1 MPNFSSLLEITRGTV
16 TAPAGCGKT
25 HLIAESLRNNP
36 AKKPVLVLTH
46 TNAGVASLR
55 SKLNGLK
62 VETSKY
68 RLSTI
73 DGWAIRLVSF
83 FPMRSGIP
91 SDALKLANPKRDYP
105 LIREAAAKLLTGNH
119 INDILQASYS
129 HLIVD
134 EYQDCSFYQ
143 HAIICGAS
151 RSLKTCVLGDPL
163 QAIFNF
169 GSDRLADW
177 ENEVCKNFPIQFKL
191 NRPWRWI
198 NAGCEPLGQWLLEVR
213 NKLLRG
219 EPIDLVLAPAEV
231 KWVRLDGRRNK
242 DYEKLVSASRE
253 KSPVKGG
260 GVLIIGESINADS
273 RYHIAS
279 AVDGAITV
287 EAVDLRDLTNFA
299 ESFVLDSD
307 SDGKAALSQL
317 VIFAESLMTNVGA
330 RKLIKRVRSLLK
342 ETARKKASDVEEA
355 AIKFFKSPTFTYAI
369 DLLVK
374 INQQSGVKTYRL
386 AILRACIKA
395 MQLCVDYPDLT
406 FSEAAIRIRE
416 QNRILGRPLPK
427 RAVGS
432 TLLLKG
438 LEADV
443 AVVLN
448 ADSLDAKNL
457 YVAMTRGCRKLV
469 ICSKSKILRPR

>member
-55 SKLNGLK
+55 TKLNGLK

-73 DGWAIRLVSF
+73 DGWAIRLVSV

-105 LIREAAAKLLTGNH
+105 LIRAAAAKLLAGKH
-119 INDILQASYS
+119 IDDILQASYS

-169 GSDRLADW
+169 GSDRLANW
-177 ENEVCKNFPIQFKL
+177 ENEVCKYFPIQVEL
-191 NRPWRWI
+191 DRPWRWI

-219 EPIDLVLAPAEV
+219 ERIDLVLAPPEV
-231 KWVRLDGRRNK
+231 KWVRVYDNR
-242 DYEKLVSASRE
+242 DYEKLANASRE

-260 GVLIIGESINADS
+260 GVLIICESKNANS
-273 RYHIAS
+273 RYEIAKR
-279 AVDGAITV
+279 VYGAEIV

-299 ESFVLDSD
+299 ESFVLDSV
-307 SDGKAALSQL
+307 SDGQAALSQL

-330 RKLIKRVRSLLK
+330 RKLIKRVQSLLK
-342 ETARKKASDVEEA
+342 KTARKKASDVEEA
-355 AIKFFKSPTFTYAI
+355 AIGFLNSPTFTHAI
-369 DLLVK
+369 DLLK
-374 INQQSGVKTYRL
+374 TINQQSGVKTYRP

-469 ICSKSKILRPR
+469 ICSKSEILRPR

>member
-1 MPNFSSLLEITRGTV
+1 MPNFSRLLEITRGTV

-119 INDILQASYS
+119 ISDILQASYS

-134 EYQDCSFYQ
+134 EYQDCSSYQ

-151 RSLKTCVLGDPL
+151 HSLKTCVLGDPL

-177 ENEVCKNFPIQFKL
+177 ANEVCKYFPIQVEL
-191 NRPWRWI
+191 DRPWRWI

-213 NKLLRG
+213 NKLIRG
-219 EPIDLVLAPAEV
+219 EPIDLGLAPPEV
-231 KWVRLDGRRNK
+231 KWVRVYGDK
-242 DYEKLVSASRE
+242 DYEKLANASRE

-260 GVLIIGESINADS
+260 GVLIICESKNVNS
-273 RYHIAS
+273 RYEIAKR
-279 AVDGAITV
+279 VYGAEIV

-299 ESFVLDSD
+299 ESFVLDSV

-317 VIFAESLMTNVGA
+317 VIFAQSLMTNVGA
-330 RKLIKRVRSLLK
+330 RKLIARVQSLLK
-342 ETARKKASDVEEA
+342 KTARAKDRKKVEEA
-355 AIKFFKSPTFTYAI
+355 AINFFKSPTFTYAI

-374 INQQSGVKTYRL
+374 INQQSGVKTYRP